1 MSLSNLL
8 TDKKYMERIFL
19 EHRLYYVFQ
28 SAEDNGGFQT
38 FDDMAI
44 VKIMKEIVPEYKSQV
59 SKYQVLDN

>member
-1 MSLSNLL
+1 
-8 TDKKYMERIFL
+8 MERIFL